1 MDGGML
7 HRALPG
13 GEVGELLQQ
22 QQQQHQQQQVHT

>member
-1 MDGGML
+1 ML